1 MSSLKSIL
9 VTGGAGYV
17 GSVLVK
23 KLVEQNF
30 DVTVIDSLIFGKDG
44 ISDLLDKKQINLLA
58 FDLRETNKIEK
69 SLKNIDC
76 VIHLAAIVGE
86 PLCKKIPDAAEQ
98 INEFVTKTLALL
110 CKKNNVKRFIF
121 ASTCSNYG
129 TSSEIVDENSP
140 TQPLSLYSKTKVNSE
155 KFILNLK
162 NDSFEPCI
170 FRFATAYGLSPRMR
184 FDLLVQEFIRDA
196 IVDNKI
202 SIFGADFWRPFI
214 HVEDMASACISAINA
229 NSDVISGEIF
239 NVGNEKE
246 NYTKIKLANIVQN
259 FLPSTKIEIVESKND
274 LRSYQVSFEKI
285 KNTLNFLPKYS
296 IEKTVAEIVEKIHQ
310 NKINPKDSEFSNI
323 SRLTENVKTFEN
335 YDFDESL

>member
-30 DVTVIDSLIFGKDG
+30 DVTVIDSLIYGKDG
-44 ISDLLDKKQINLLA
+44 ISELLDRNQINLLA
-58 FDLRETNKIEK
+58 FDLRETDKIEK

-86 PLCKKIPDAAEQ
+86 PLCKKIPTAAEQ

-162 NDSFEPCI
+162 NDSFEPCV

-196 IVDNKI
+196 VVDNKI

-214 HVEDMASACISAINA
+214 HVEDMASACVSAINA

-246 NYTKIKLANIVQN
+246 NYTKIKLANIVQK
-259 FLPSTKIEIVESKND
+259 FLPSTKIEIIESKND

-285 KNTLNFLPKYS
+285 KNNLNFLPKHS
-296 IEKTVAEIVEKIHQ
+296 IQNTVAEIVEKIHQ

-335 YDFDESL
+335 YHFDESL